1 MSTGVTLAPEDERRF
16 LFEEAPV
23 GIVIVDEFGSIV
35 QVNQA
40 FASLLSSD
48 RASLEGR
55 PLVELLLD
63 DDPGTRRLEA
73 RARTGAE
80 PSVLTSER
88 RFRGKDGEAVV
99 GLVTTRAV
107 RDEHGRIL
115 NVSHVVDVTALR
127 RVEREVARN
136 ALYDRLTNLATRA
149 LLLDRLE
156 EAVQRG
162 ERRPL
167 AVIGVDGFRRIND
180 LFGHTAGDRVLV
192 EVARRLEAA
201 FPTAL
206 CIARVGADEFA
217 IVGEGESPTVLAEM
231 VRFASITDL
240 RQGQSLERITASIG
254 VRGVEPGM
262 RAEEAL
268 KDAFTALYRA
278 KERGPGQTAQ
288 FDASLRGRATRR
300 AALEQ
305 SLREAVF
312 SGNIRAFVQ
321 AVYSTRS
328 GRLLGFEALARWE
341 HPTLGWISPQ
351 EFVVVAERNG
361 LIHHLG
367 EQVLAAA
374 LEAGAKLRTQVGATP
389 DGGPYVAV
397 NVSPI
402 QLQDPSHVRALR
414 DAVERSQVPPEQVRF
429 EVTESI
435 LLEPSPAV
443 RDAIQTLDGTGVE
456 LVLDDFGTGW
466 SSLSSLR
473 EVRFGGLKIDRSFVS
488 RLATDGRTRSL
499 VRAIID
505 IADDLGLDAVAEGV
519 ESSEQARVLRGL
531 GCPAIQGFLF
541 SRPVP
546 PDEFVL
552 LPPQEV
558 LSRGGASGA

>member
-48 RASLEGR
+48 RPSLEGR
-55 PLVELLLD
+55 PLVELILD

-73 RARTGAE
+73 RVRTGAE

-107 RDEHGRIL
+107 RDEQGRIL

-254 VRGVEPGM
+254 VRGVEPG
-262 RAEEAL
+262 
-268 KDAFTALYRA
+268 KI
-278 KERGPGQTAQ
+278 
-288 FDASLRGRATRR
+288 GRA
-300 AALEQ
+300 
-305 SLREAVF
+305 SCRE
-312 SGNIRAFVQ
+312 
-321 AVYSTRS
+321 
-328 GRLLGFEALARWE
+328 
-341 HPTLGWISPQ
+341 
-351 EFVVVAERNG
+351 
-361 LIHHLG
+361 
-367 EQVLAAA
+367 
-374 LEAGAKLRTQVGATP
+374 
-389 DGGPYVAV
+389 
-397 NVSPI
+397 
-402 QLQDPSHVRALR
+402 
-414 DAVERSQVPPEQVRF
+414 
-429 EVTESI
+429 
-435 LLEPSPAV
+435 
-443 RDAIQTLDGTGVE
+443 
-456 LVLDDFGTGW
+456 
-466 SSLSSLR
+466 
-473 EVRFGGLKIDRSFVS
+473 
-488 RLATDGRTRSL
+488 
-499 VRAIID
+499 
-505 IADDLGLDAVAEGV
+505 
-519 ESSEQARVLRGL
+519 RV
-531 GCPAIQGFLF
+531 
-541 SRPVP
+541 
-546 PDEFVL
+546 
-552 LPPQEV
+552 
-558 LSRGGASGA
+558 